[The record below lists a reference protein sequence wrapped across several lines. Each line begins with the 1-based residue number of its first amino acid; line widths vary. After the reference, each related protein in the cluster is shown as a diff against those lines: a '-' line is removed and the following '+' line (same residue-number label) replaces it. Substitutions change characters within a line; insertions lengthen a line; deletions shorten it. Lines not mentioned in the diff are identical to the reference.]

1 MAIEVE
7 YFGITGTVGPSSNDF
22 LYLREAPSTGPN
34 GEYDIAVDPID
45 GPAQV
50 INIDFGVTH
59 LSGTTTAIALDLAN
73 SDIKDV
79 MNNTGHGV
87 TGILYLRAVYNYTP

>member
-7 YFGITGTVGPSSNDF
+7 YFGITGTVGPGSNDY

-50 INIDFGVTH
+50 IDVDFGVTH
-59 LSGTTTAIALDLAN
+59 LSGTTTAVALDLSG

-79 MNNTGHGV
+79 MNNTSHGV
-87 TGILYLRAVYNYTP
+87 TGILNLRVVYNYIP